1 MTPPRRIY
9 PVLRHR
15 RSRKFYV
22 GTIRGAIL
30 ADHARSRGLLI
41 AFGGAR
47 RLNHANVI
55 LVGIATQ
62 FGFRSYEVR
71 WCEGSGQQ
79 CSHD

>member
-41 AFGGAR
+41 AFRAG
-47 RLNHANVI
+47 
-55 LVGIATQ
+55 
-62 FGFRSYEVR
+62 
-71 WCEGSGQQ
+71 
-79 CSHD
+79 